1 MEEEDEAFRHRQEE
15 EGKELKAK
23 ASGKGPPATCGIKK
37 SSKKEA
43 IPCAEAMMSLSSIP
57 V

>member
-23 ASGKGPPATCGIKK
+23 ASGKGPPPVELRNLAKR
-37 SSKKEA
+37 EA
-43 IPCAEAMMSLSSIP
+43 GPCA
-57 V
+57 

>member
-23 ASGKGPPATCGIKK
+23 ASGKGPPPGGAEK
-37 SSKKEA
+37 SGQKGSWA
-43 IPCAEAMMSLSSIP
+43 LCLRRR
-57 V
+57 

>member
-23 ASGKGPPATCGIKK
+23 ASGKAPPPPGGVEK
-37 SSKKEA
+37 SGQKGSWA
-43 IPCAEAMMSLSSIP
+43 LCLRRR
-57 V
+57 